1 MKRSAIAIVAV
12 AAIALAAC
20 TAGQE
25 TTQPPSTTVS
35 TRETQPPNITVNT
48 GETQPGISVSGTGEV
63 TGTPDTVTVNIGV
76 SVRGDTVAEA
86 SALAAEKADALVT
99 SLTSSGVDP
108 EDITT
113 TNYSIWPEYDYRS
126 DRERLI
132 GYRVDNTVRAKI
144 RDVSEAGNVLDSAVA
159 AGGDAVRVNSLSFSI
174 EDDTEMIE
182 AARQVAWNDALAKA
196 QQLADLAGQTL
207 GPAITISESF
217 SRAPTPIPFETLQA
231 DSGALF
237 ASTPIEPGT
246 SAVTISIQ
254 VQFALEG

>member
-1 MKRSAIAIVAV
+1 MEEESRLEDEMQRSTISILAA
-12 AAIALAAC
+12 AAIGLAAC

-25 TTQPPSTTVS
+25 TAQL
-35 TRETQPPNITVNT
+35 PNITVNT
-48 GETQPGISVSGTGEV
+48 GETQSGISVSGTGEV

-76 SVRGDTVAEA
+76 SVRGETIAEA
-86 SALAAEKADALVT
+86 SALAAEKADALIN

-108 EDITT
+108 DDITT
-113 TNYSIWPEYDYRS
+113 TNYSIWPEYDYRNN
-126 DRERLI
+126 REKLI

-144 RDVSEAGNVLDSAVA
+144 RDVGEAGNVLDSAVE
-159 AGGDAVRVNSLSFSI
+159 AGGDAVRVNGLSFSI

-196 QQLADLAGQTL
+196 QQLADLSGQTL

-217 SRAPTPIPFETLQA
+217 SRAPTPIPYETLA
-231 DSGALF
+231 FDTA
-237 ASTPIEPGT
+237 ASVETPIEPGT

>member
-1 MKRSAIAIVAV
+1 MQRSAIAIVAV

-25 TTQPPSTTVS
+25 TTQPSNTTVS
-35 TRETQPPNITVNT
+35 TREAQPPNIIVNT
-48 GETQPGISVSGTGEV
+48 GETQSGISVSGIGEV

-86 SALAAEKADALVT
+86 SALAAEKADALIT

-113 TNYSIWPEYDYRS
+113 TNYSIWPEYDYRN

-144 RDVSEAGNVLDSAVA
+144 RDVSEAGNVLDSAVE

-207 GPAITISESF
+207 GPAITINESF
-217 SRAPTPIPFETLQA
+217 SRAPTPIPFETLAA
-231 DSGALF
+231 DEARLT
-237 ASTPIEPGT
+237 TPIEPGT

-254 VQFALEG
+254 VQFALES

>member
-1 MKRSAIAIVAV
+1 MQRSTISILAA
-12 AAIALAAC
+12 AAIGLAAC

-25 TTQPPSTTVS
+25 TAQL
-35 TRETQPPNITVNT
+35 PNITVNT
-48 GETQPGISVSGTGEV
+48 GETQSGISVSGTGEV

-76 SVRGDTVAEA
+76 SVRGETIAEA
-86 SALAAEKADALVT
+86 SALAAEKADALIN

-108 EDITT
+108 DDITT
-113 TNYSIWPEYDYRS
+113 TNYSIWPEYDYRNN
-126 DRERLI
+126 REKLI

-144 RDVSEAGNVLDSAVA
+144 RDVGEAGNVLDSAVE
-159 AGGDAVRVNSLSFSI
+159 AGGDAVRVNGLSFSI
-174 EDDTEMIE
+174 EDDSEMIE

-196 QQLADLAGQTL
+196 QQLADLSGQTL

-217 SRAPTPIPFETLQA
+217 SRAPTPIPFQSFETDTA
-231 DSGALF
+231 ALF

-246 SAVTISIQ
+246 SAVTITIQ